1 MKLLLVVKYIFE
13 HETIGELFIDGKFFG
28 YTLEDS
34 LRDWK
39 VKGQTAIPLGE
50 YKAKV
55 TWSAKFNRMLP
66 LVYNQSNLTVLTPN
80 GDEFSGI
87 RIHGGNTHLDT
98 EGCPLIAR
106 NLHIS
111 QDSGK
116 KNKDGSKIMNWIQ
129 GSLEKDLTELLGDGE
144 HTLVKCYQEE
154 GQTDPMYHIDFRLT
168 TPLMKDF
175 MIMDLQTKL
184 NRLGFACQAD
194 GVYGN
199 NTDYAVRQYQK
210 SKGLPRTGVV
220 DDYLYYQIM
229 KD

>member
-1 MKLLLVVKYIFE
+1 MKLLLVVKYVFE

-39 VKGQTAIPLGE
+39 IKGQTAIPFGE
-50 YKAKV
+50 YKVKV
-55 TWSAKFNRMLP
+55 TWSGKFNRMMP

-98 EGCPLIAR
+98 EGCPLVAR
-106 NLHIS
+106 NLHIN

-116 KNKDGSKIMNWIQ
+116 RNKDGSKIINWIQ

-144 HTLVKCYQEE
+144 HTLIKCYNDN
-154 GQTDPMYHIDFRLT
+154 GDDPINHISFQITEPLT
-168 TPLMKDF
+168 KNFLIT
-175 MIMDLQTKL
+175 DLQTKL
-184 NRLGFACQAD
+184 NRLGYPCQAD
-194 GVYGN
+194 GVYGI
-199 NTDYAVRQYQK
+199 NTETAVRKYQK
-210 SKGLPRTGVV
+210 SKGLQATGKV
-220 DDYLYYQIM
+220 DDKLYYQIM
-229 KD
+229 KE